1 MLRLTRDWSSCSH
14 VIQLHSV
21 CKQQNTQ
28 LQERTIGRVR
38 ENGKKWW
45 FVQEIECNT
54 VTLRAWEKKMDVC
67 VHVCVCVDSISIFTQ
82 PEMDPLKRCSYNT
95 PPPAM
100 NCRSIFQ
107 GCIYLQG
114 QASCWSLFCAFECT
128 CVRVNLLLGM
138 RIHVSGG
145 VSLCVCA
152 LVKEGTVTVFV
163 YSLLHAGLG
172 LYLWNT
178 STL

>member
-1 MLRLTRDWSSCSH
+1 MWFSYTQCANSKILNYKKEQSGEWEKMEKNDDLFKKLS
-14 VIQLHSV
+14 VIQ
-21 CKQQNTQ
+21 
-28 LQERTIGRVR
+28 
-38 ENGKKWW
+38 WP
-45 FVQEIECNT
+45 
-54 VTLRAWEKKMDVC
+54 C
-67 VHVCVCVDSISIFTQ
+67 VHERKRWCTDGCMCVCVCVSASHIDSISIFTQ